1 MRDKIPQSIGDAWV
15 SNVIWPLIQIA
26 IVFFVV
32 LTIVAYLTLAERK
45 ISAWIQVRMGPMRVG
60 PWGLLQP
67 AADGLKLLI
76 KEDIMP
82 LKADRAVFT
91 IAPIITAV
99 AAIVVLTVLPYGA
112 DWATITNI
120 NIGLLFILAV
130 SSVGVLGIIL
140 GGWASNSKYPLLGA
154 LRSSAQ
160 MVSYEV
166 AMGLALMGAL
176 MFSKTLSMYSIVEA
190 QAKDQMWYVF
200 YQPLGFIIYF
210 ISALAETNRAPFDLP
225 EAESELTGGFHTEY
239 SGFRFSLYFIG
250 EYTSMF
256 VVSSIAVTLFLGGWH
271 FPFIG
276 LLKEQD
282 QTLYVLAS
290 IVVFFAKV
298 ILLLW
303 AFMWFRW
310 TFPRYRYDQ
319 LMDVGWKWLIPATL
333 ANIVITGMLFIVG
346 QELGFVQ
353 TTGDGRVEVVGV
365 AGNAFMIGTAF
376 LITIPATAILLSL
389 INRRTRDFN
398 LRAQRQLQLR
408 RRQERIAAGAGD

>member
-1 MRDKIPQSIGDAWV
+1 LRDKIPQSIGDAWV